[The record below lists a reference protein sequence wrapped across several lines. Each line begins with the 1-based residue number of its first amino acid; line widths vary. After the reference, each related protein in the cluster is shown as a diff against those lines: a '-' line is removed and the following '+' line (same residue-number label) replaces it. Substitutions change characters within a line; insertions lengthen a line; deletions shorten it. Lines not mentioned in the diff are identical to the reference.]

1 LNILKTIGYNKGLC
15 VLLNS
20 DSETGIVGDAADINR
35 RKNIFG
41 RHQIRH
47 ASIESFTDILS
58 RQFEDD
64 NVISLI
70 WAASVYL
77 IFAFFSPNNSS
88 FIQSLTIFSGL
99 FFACFIAG
107 VCDYL
112 KQKQFLMLEK
122 EVNKQKVTVYRG
134 QYGAVKSIKIK
145 ELVVGDII
153 EVNPGDRVPAD
164 CLLLE
169 EMNMTVD
176 Q

>member
-1 LNILKTIGYNKGLC
+1 
-15 VLLNS
+15 LLNS
-20 DSETGIVGDAADINR
+20 DAETGIVGDLADINR

-41 RHQIRH
+41 RHQIRQ

-70 WAASVYL
+70 WAATVYL

-99 FFACFIAG
+99 FFACSISG

-112 KQKQFLMLEK
+112 KQKQFLLLEQ
-122 EVNKQKVTVYRG
+122 EVNK
-134 QYGAVKSIKIK
+134 
-145 ELVVGDII
+145 
-153 EVNPGDRVPAD
+153 
-164 CLLLE
+164 
-169 EMNMTVD
+169 
-176 Q
+176 